1 MNAYQ
6 LSLRHTPT
14 ILRRIVDGVP
24 AERRAESLGEDRFT
38 LLEMVCHLAD
48 YEDVFLDRMRAT
60 VERDLPE
67 FERIDVSERAK
78 TKKYAERDMDEELT
92 VFENRRRDTIT
103 FLEERSAEELDRE
116 LVQSFGRMSL
126 KEFVA
131 VLTGHDLYHLEQ
143 ASEYLRG

>member
-1 MNAYQ
+1 MLAYQ
-6 LSLRHTPT
+6 LSLRYTPT
-14 ILRRIVDGVP
+14 VLRRIVDGVP
-24 AERRAESLGEDRFT
+24 AERYAESPGEDRFT

-48 YEDVFLDRMRAT
+48 YEDVFLDRMRAA
-60 VERDLPE
+60 VEKDVPE
-67 FERIDVSERAK
+67 FERIDVTERAK
-78 TKKYAERDMDEELT
+78 AKRYAERDMDEELM

-126 KEFVA
+126 EKFVA